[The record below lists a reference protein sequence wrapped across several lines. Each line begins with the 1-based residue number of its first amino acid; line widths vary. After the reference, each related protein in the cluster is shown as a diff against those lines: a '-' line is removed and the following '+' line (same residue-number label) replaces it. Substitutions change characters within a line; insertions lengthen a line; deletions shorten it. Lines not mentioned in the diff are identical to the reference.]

1 MALIKSTLLAQI
13 SGSLNGATFAHNK
26 GGAYV
31 RNRSL
36 PSNPGTDRQDQ
47 VRTAMTSLSKMWSQS
62 LTDDQRD
69 LWRAFGGQ
77 VTVLNRIGDPISLS
91 GIAAFTRVNM
101 FRMASLGEAPVL
113 LPPPGATGSEDPIP
127 AWDSSEIINDGVD
140 IAQDTTTTSDAT
152 GYGLFVYFSP
162 PLSPGVKFY
171 RGPWAT
177 RVLAT
182 PPTGPV
188 ITTTLPASYTAGMYV
203 ATKQILYDIS
213 TSLKV
218 WEVYTDPAVVPSNP

>member
-13 SGSLNGATFAHNK
+13 SGSLNGATFSHNK

-36 PSNPGTDRQDQ
+36 PANPGTDRQDQ

-62 LTDDQRD
+62 LTDDQRE

-101 FRMASLGEAPVL
+101 FRMASLGSAPVL
-113 LPPPGATGSEDPIP
+113 LPPAGGTGSEDPIP
-127 AWDSSEIINDGVD
+127 AWESSTILNDGVD
-140 IAQDTTTTSDAT
+140 ITLETQATSDAT
-152 GYGLFVYFSP
+152 GYGLFVYLSP

-171 RGPWAT
+171 RGPWAART
-177 RVLAT
+177 TAT
-182 PPTGPV
+182 TPASAV
-188 ITTTLPASYTAGMYV
+188 ISTKLPASYTPGMYV
-203 ATKQILYDIS
+203 ASKQILFEIS

-218 WEVYTDPAVVPSNP
+218 WEVFTDPAVVPPSP

>member
-62 LTDDQRD
+62 LTDEQRE

-101 FRMASLGEAPVL
+101 FRMASLGSAPVL
-113 LPPPGATGSEDPIP
+113 LPPAGGTGSEDPIP
-127 AWDSSEIINDGVD
+127 AWDSSVFTNDGVD
-140 IAQDTTTTSDAT
+140 IGLDTTATSDAT

-171 RGPWAT
+171 RGPWAA
-177 RVLAT
+177 RVQAT
-182 PPTGPV
+182 TPSGAT
-188 ITTTLPASYTAGMYV
+188 ISTNLPGSYTAGMYV
-203 ATKQILYDIS
+203 ASKQILFELS

-218 WEVYTDPAVVPSNP
+218 WEVYTDPAVIPPSS